1 MIKYCQGCGAPL
13 QEEDPNKRGFIPKI
27 DPAADKLYCKR
38 CFRLNNYNELPKIL
52 ATNKEY
58 EAVVDDLLT
67 KNGLIVLIVDL
78 FDFTGT
84 FIPKILDKLR
94 NKNVILVANKLD
106 LLPKSVK
113 IEHIVDW
120 LSYMVNRMFFRAD
133 AIHVVSSKKGYYLD
147 DLMNTIDYLRKGR
160 DVYFMGCAN
169 VGKSSL
175 INALLKRFTKSEKD
189 LISTSPVPGTTL
201 NSIKIPFFIDNK
213 AFIDTPGLIN
223 ENNILSK
230 ILPASYDKI
239 MPNTEIK
246 PQTFQIKPGNTIFF
260 GALAQITLLEG
271 EGVSFTC
278 YFSSNVAIHRRKAEG
293 SLEFLNKHG
302 GEILTPPTRDEFLS
316 LEYEEKTFE
325 ASTNK
330 KEDIV
335 ISGLGFVAINKKA
348 KVLVKIIKKTDAEP
362 TNDGYSF
369 GGWYTDVNCTT
380 AYDFNLPVNTDITLY
395 ARWLAKYTVSFD
407 TDGGSTVESQTVV
420 TGNKATKPAVNP
432 TKKGYNFVGWY
443 TDNTYTTE
451 FDFENTIIT
460 DNTSIIRLNGYTFNK
475 ISTLEGLTTG
485 YYVIGGYI
493 SNSNEYKYMISDMN
507 TTKSFKSSDNPTEF
521 YEIKLKG
528 NSVTIKNS
536 KNMYIISN
544 TEKSVSLSEKEKTIF
559 TPVVNADGFKLKV
572 TGSLNFQFNPSA
584 KIFTSYTSKQQDL
597 TLFKAQNVKPFYVT
611 FKGPNNEE
619 LNKEEML
626 PHQKAPEFEAPN
638 KPGHK
643 FMGWYNEATDAKY
656 DFTTELSEETV
667 LVAKYEALT
676 SAELFEQLEI
686 KNQLAYHWQTEDSTT
701 YTIDNVSLRFGVN
714 LTEEMKSLEGVKF
727 GAILA
732 KKVDVANIN
741 LSEYARAC
749 ASAAEVVAGDPN
761 LKYLEFTNIAAE
773 GGMTSLR
780 LDNLDSALAEE
791 FVVVIYMEY
800 NGKLYVTEQKIA
812 SVKVIASEYLKSD
825 LEILK
830 NEQIKGSLNQLSK

>member
-1 MIKYCQGCGAPL
+1 MKLKRLISCGLVGILTGVGILMNAKVSSA
-13 QEEDPNKRGFIPKI
+13 ED
-27 DPAADKLYCKR
+27 
-38 CFRLNNYNELPKIL
+38 
-52 ATNKEY
+52 
-58 EAVVDDLLT
+58 
-67 KNGLIVLIVDL
+67 
-78 FDFTGT
+78 
-84 FIPKILDKLR
+84 
-94 NKNVILVANKLD
+94 
-106 LLPKSVK
+106 KSVK
-113 IEHIVDW
+113 FE
-120 LSYMVNRMFFRAD
+120 F
-133 AIHVVSSKKGYYLD
+133 
-147 DLMNTIDYLRKGR
+147 
-160 DVYFMGCAN
+160 
-169 VGKSSL
+169 KSSTDSNTE
-175 INALLKRFTKSEKD
+175 ITFDTFKKEVTSGNAD
-189 LISTSPVPGTTL
+189 LISNIKSTKVYAGKQGLKFGSSSKNGSLTFTLNQNYKINQFKVGIAKYNDKDGGKVKVQCGEYSEDFTPESSVLEFDGKSFTSYETNTFTISTTAKRAYVKSIEFLYNNAETCTVAYYDGADVISTFTVDKGTTL
-201 NSIKIPFFIDNK
+201 DETSKPANPEKEGYVFAGWYTNVDLTDKYNFDLPVTADLKLYAKFEESVAVETQTVTFMKDAETLF
-213 AFIDTPGLIN
+213 DT
-223 ENNILSK
+223 SVVK
-230 ILPASYDKI
+230 K
-239 MPNTEIK
+239 
-246 PQTFQIKPGNTIFF
+246 GNTV
-260 GALAQITLLEG
+260 
-271 EGVSFTC
+271 GV
-278 YFSSNVAIHRRKAEG
+278 
-293 SLEFLNKHG
+293 
-302 GEILTPPTRDEFLS
+302 P
-316 LEYEEKTFE
+316 
-325 ASTNK
+325 
-330 KEDIV
+330 
-335 ISGLGFVAINKKA
+335 
-348 KVLVKIIKKTDAEP
+348 AEP

-369 GGWYTDVNCTT
+369 AGWYTDVKCTT

-395 ARWLAKYTVSFD
+395 AKWLAKYTVSFD

-460 DNTSIIRLNGYTFNK
+460 DNTTIYAKFEDTSIIRLNGYTFNK

-676 SAELFEQLEI
+676 PAELFEQLGI
-686 KNQLAYHWQTEDSTT
+686 KNQLAYHWQTEDGTT

-741 LSEYARAC
+741 LSEYAREC
-749 ASAAEVVAGDPN
+749 TSAAEVVAGDPN

-780 LDNLDSALAEE
+780 LDNLDSAIAEE

>member
-1 MIKYCQGCGAPL
+1 MKLKRLISCGLVGILTGVGILMNAKVSSA
-13 QEEDPNKRGFIPKI
+13 EDKTYDYEFTKEGAFSKNGSQKLGDIEWNLSGDGGYWGFANGQQFGSKNKPYKNLKLSTNVEINNVKEVTVYGST
-27 DPAADKLYCKR
+27 AAGSNATMQFSVGELKSE
-38 CFRLNNYNELPKIL
+38 NYTLS
-52 ATNKEY
+52 ATNKAYTYTLDSQTSGIVEININQTTSKALYIKEIKMTYSDSVMYNVLFFDGTEEY
-58 EAVVDDLLT
+58 T
-67 KNGLIVLIVDL
+67 K
-78 FDFTGT
+78 
-84 FIPKILDKLR
+84 
-94 NKNVILVANKLD
+94 
-106 LLPKSVK
+106 
-113 IEHIVDW
+113 
-120 LSYMVNRMFFRAD
+120 Y
-133 AIHVVSSKKGYYLD
+133 
-147 DLMNTIDYLRKGR
+147 
-160 DVYFMGCAN
+160 
-169 VGKSSL
+169 
-175 INALLKRFTKSEKD
+175 FTKVEENGKLIRPTDPEKEGYVFVGWY
-189 LISTSPVPGTTL
+189 TEPE
-201 NSIKIPFFIDNK
+201 
-213 AFIDTPGLIN
+213 LIN
-223 ENNILSK
+223 EYKFNSTVSADLKLYAKFEES
-230 ILPASYDKI
+230 AAVE
-239 MPNTEIK
+239 T
-246 PQTFQIKPGNTIFF
+246 QTVTFMKDAETLFDTSVVKKGNTV
-260 GALAQITLLEG
+260 
-271 EGVSFTC
+271 GV
-278 YFSSNVAIHRRKAEG
+278 
-293 SLEFLNKHG
+293 
-302 GEILTPPTRDEFLS
+302 P
-316 LEYEEKTFE
+316 
-325 ASTNK
+325 
-330 KEDIV
+330 
-335 ISGLGFVAINKKA
+335 
-348 KVLVKIIKKTDAEP
+348 AEP

-369 GGWYTDVNCTT
+369 AGWYTDVKCTT

-395 ARWLAKYTVSFD
+395 AKWLAKYTVSFD

-460 DNTSIIRLNGYTFNK
+460 DNTTIYAKFEDTSIIRLNGYTFNK

-643 FMGWYNEATDAKY
+643 FMGWYNEATGAKY

-676 SAELFEQLEI
+676 PTELFEQLEI
-686 KNQLAYHWQTEDSTT
+686 KNQLAYHWQTEDGTT

-741 LSEYARAC
+741 LSEYAREC
-749 ASAAEVVAGDPN
+749 TSAAEVVAGDPN

-780 LDNLDSALAEE
+780 LDNLDSAIAEE

>member
-1 MIKYCQGCGAPL
+1 MKLKRLISCGLVGILTGVGILMNAKVSSA
-13 QEEDPNKRGFIPKI
+13 ED
-27 DPAADKLYCKR
+27 
-38 CFRLNNYNELPKIL
+38 
-52 ATNKEY
+52 
-58 EAVVDDLLT
+58 
-67 KNGLIVLIVDL
+67 
-78 FDFTGT
+78 
-84 FIPKILDKLR
+84 
-94 NKNVILVANKLD
+94 
-106 LLPKSVK
+106 KSV
-113 IEHIVDW
+113 
-120 LSYMVNRMFFRAD
+120 
-133 AIHVVSSKKGYYLD
+133 
-147 DLMNTIDYLRKGR
+147 
-160 DVYFMGCAN
+160 
-169 VGKSSL
+169 
-175 INALLKRFTKSEKD
+175 
-189 LISTSPVPGTTL
+189 TL
-201 NSIKIPFFIDNK
+201 NSDCLENFKSYAVYNDVKTGFDFEVNKGYKNSGIQLNNNKSGSPGCLYNKVSFGDIQTIEIVAGTVKSYSVYIGSDGEFTKYDDINVKVDTITTKGTKVIDLSDNK
-213 AFIDTPGLIN
+213 DNIGYLRIAVSGCCVFQSVKVTYGESITSYSVSFFDGDKEYTDLATKVDENGKLIRPTDPEKEGYIFAGWYTDSEFKEPYNFDSSVTNNLKLYAKFEESAAVETQTVTFMKDAETPFDT
-223 ENNILSK
+223 SVVK
-230 ILPASYDKI
+230 K
-239 MPNTEIK
+239 
-246 PQTFQIKPGNTIFF
+246 GNTV
-260 GALAQITLLEG
+260 
-271 EGVSFTC
+271 GV
-278 YFSSNVAIHRRKAEG
+278 
-293 SLEFLNKHG
+293 
-302 GEILTPPTRDEFLS
+302 P
-316 LEYEEKTFE
+316 
-325 ASTNK
+325 
-330 KEDIV
+330 
-335 ISGLGFVAINKKA
+335 A
-348 KVLVKIIKKTDAEP
+348 KP

-380 AYDFNLPVNTDITLY
+380 AYDFNSPVNTDITLY
-395 ARWLAKYTVSFD
+395 AKWLAKYTVSFD

-420 TGNKATKPAVNP
+420 TGNKATKPTSTP

-460 DNTSIIRLNGYTFNK
+460 DNTTIYAKFEDASIFKLDGYTFNK
-475 ISTLEGLTTG
+475 ISTLEELTTG
-485 YYVIGGYI
+485 YYVIGGFDGTNYAYMNDI
-493 SNSNEYKYMISDMN
+493 LDKKGFFGVGDKPSVHFTFYNKAGKVKIQKSQNEYLSAVGGSPKNFGIVDNRKDAYEFVPQMIDDELQIRLDEARGSNVIAYNKDY
-507 TTKSFKSSDNPTEF
+507 SR
-521 YEIKLKG
+521 IKPYA
-528 NSVTIKNS
+528 S
-536 KNMYIISN
+536 IS
-544 TEKSVSLSEKEKTIF
+544 TST
-559 TPVVNADGFKLKV
+559 
-572 TGSLNFQFNPSA
+572 LN
-584 KIFTSYTSKQQDL
+584 I

-676 SAELFEQLEI
+676 PAELFEQLEI
-686 KNQLAYHWQTEDSTT
+686 KNQLAYHWQTEDGTT

-732 KKVDVANIN
+732 KKEDVANIN
-741 LSEYARAC
+741 LSEYAREC
-749 ASAAEVVAGDPN
+749 TSAAEVVAGDPN
-761 LKYLEFTNIAAE
+761 LKFLEFTNIAVE

>member
-1 MIKYCQGCGAPL
+1 MKLKRLISCGLVGILTGVGILMNAKVSSA
-13 QEEDPNKRGFIPKI
+13 ED
-27 DPAADKLYCKR
+27 
-38 CFRLNNYNELPKIL
+38 
-52 ATNKEY
+52 
-58 EAVVDDLLT
+58 
-67 KNGLIVLIVDL
+67 
-78 FDFTGT
+78 
-84 FIPKILDKLR
+84 
-94 NKNVILVANKLD
+94 
-106 LLPKSVK
+106 KSVK
-113 IEHIVDW
+113 FE
-120 LSYMVNRMFFRAD
+120 F
-133 AIHVVSSKKGYYLD
+133 
-147 DLMNTIDYLRKGR
+147 
-160 DVYFMGCAN
+160 
-169 VGKSSL
+169 KSSTDSNTE
-175 INALLKRFTKSEKD
+175 ITFDTFKKEVTSGNAD
-189 LISTSPVPGTTL
+189 LISNIKSTKVYAGKQGLKFGSSSKNGSLTFTLNQNYKINQFKVGIAKYNDKDGGKVKVQCGEYSEDFTPESSVLEFDGKSFTSYETNTFIISTTAKRAYVKSIEFLYNNAETCTVAYYDGADVISTFTVDKGTTL
-201 NSIKIPFFIDNK
+201 DETSKPANPEKEGYVFAGWYTNVDLTDKYNFDLPVTADLKLYAKFEESVAVETQTVTFMKDAETLF
-213 AFIDTPGLIN
+213 DT
-223 ENNILSK
+223 SVVK
-230 ILPASYDKI
+230 K
-239 MPNTEIK
+239 
-246 PQTFQIKPGNTIFF
+246 GNTV
-260 GALAQITLLEG
+260 
-271 EGVSFTC
+271 GV
-278 YFSSNVAIHRRKAEG
+278 
-293 SLEFLNKHG
+293 
-302 GEILTPPTRDEFLS
+302 P
-316 LEYEEKTFE
+316 
-325 ASTNK
+325 
-330 KEDIV
+330 
-335 ISGLGFVAINKKA
+335 
-348 KVLVKIIKKTDAEP
+348 AEP

-369 GGWYTDVNCTT
+369 AGWYTDVKCTT

-395 ARWLAKYTVSFD
+395 AKWLAKYTVSFD

-460 DNTSIIRLNGYTFNK
+460 DNTTIYAKFEDTSIIRLNGYTFNK

-643 FMGWYNEATDAKY
+643 FMGWYNEATGAKY

-676 SAELFEQLEI
+676 PAELFEQLEI
-686 KNQLAYHWQTEDSTT
+686 KNQLAYHWQTEDGTT

-741 LSEYARAC
+741 LSEYAREC
-749 ASAAEVVAGDPN
+749 TSAAEVVAGDPN

-780 LDNLDSALAEE
+780 LDNLDSAIAEE

>member
-1 MIKYCQGCGAPL
+1 MKLKRLISCGLVGILTGVGILMNAKVSSA
-13 QEEDPNKRGFIPKI
+13 ED
-27 DPAADKLYCKR
+27 
-38 CFRLNNYNELPKIL
+38 
-52 ATNKEY
+52 
-58 EAVVDDLLT
+58 
-67 KNGLIVLIVDL
+67 
-78 FDFTGT
+78 
-84 FIPKILDKLR
+84 
-94 NKNVILVANKLD
+94 
-106 LLPKSVK
+106 KSVK
-113 IEHIVDW
+113 FE
-120 LSYMVNRMFFRAD
+120 F
-133 AIHVVSSKKGYYLD
+133 
-147 DLMNTIDYLRKGR
+147 
-160 DVYFMGCAN
+160 
-169 VGKSSL
+169 KSSTDSNTE
-175 INALLKRFTKSEKD
+175 ITFDTFKKEVTSGNAD
-189 LISTSPVPGTTL
+189 LISNIKSTKVYAGKQGLKFGSSSKNGSLTFTLNQNYKINQFKVGIAKYNDKDGGKVKVQCGEYSEDFTPESSVLEFDGKSFTSYETNTFTISTTAKRAYVKSIEFLYNNAETCTVAYYDGADVISTFTVDKGTTL
-201 NSIKIPFFIDNK
+201 DETSKPANPEKEGYVFAGWYTNVDLTDKYNFDLPVTADLKLYAKFEESVAVETQTVTFMKDAETLF
-213 AFIDTPGLIN
+213 DT
-223 ENNILSK
+223 SVVK
-230 ILPASYDKI
+230 K
-239 MPNTEIK
+239 
-246 PQTFQIKPGNTIFF
+246 GNTV
-260 GALAQITLLEG
+260 
-271 EGVSFTC
+271 GV
-278 YFSSNVAIHRRKAEG
+278 
-293 SLEFLNKHG
+293 
-302 GEILTPPTRDEFLS
+302 P
-316 LEYEEKTFE
+316 
-325 ASTNK
+325 
-330 KEDIV
+330 
-335 ISGLGFVAINKKA
+335 
-348 KVLVKIIKKTDAEP
+348 AEP

-369 GGWYTDVNCTT
+369 AGWYTDVKCTT
-380 AYDFNLPVNTDITLY
+380 AYDFNLPVNADITLY
-395 ARWLAKYTVSFD
+395 AKWLAKYTVSFD

-420 TGNKATKPAVNP
+420 TRNKATKPAVNP

-460 DNTSIIRLNGYTFNK
+460 DNTTIYAKFEDTSIIRLNGYTFNK

-676 SAELFEQLEI
+676 PAELFEQLEI
-686 KNQLAYHWQTEDSTT
+686 KNQLAYHWQTEDGTT

-741 LSEYARAC
+741 LSEYAREC
-749 ASAAEVVAGDPN
+749 TSAAEVVAGDPN

-780 LDNLDSALAEE
+780 LDNLDSAIAEE

-800 NGKLYVTEQKIA
+800 NGKLYVTEQKIT

>member
-1 MIKYCQGCGAPL
+1 MKLKRLISCGLVGILTGVGILMNAKVSSA
-13 QEEDPNKRGFIPKI
+13 ED
-27 DPAADKLYCKR
+27 
-38 CFRLNNYNELPKIL
+38 
-52 ATNKEY
+52 
-58 EAVVDDLLT
+58 
-67 KNGLIVLIVDL
+67 
-78 FDFTGT
+78 
-84 FIPKILDKLR
+84 
-94 NKNVILVANKLD
+94 
-106 LLPKSVK
+106 KSVK
-113 IEHIVDW
+113 FE
-120 LSYMVNRMFFRAD
+120 F
-133 AIHVVSSKKGYYLD
+133 
-147 DLMNTIDYLRKGR
+147 
-160 DVYFMGCAN
+160 
-169 VGKSSL
+169 KSSTDSNTE
-175 INALLKRFTKSEKD
+175 ITFDTFKKEVTSGNAD
-189 LISTSPVPGTTL
+189 LISNIKSTKVYAGKQGLKFGSSSKNGSLTFTLNQNYKINQFKVGIAKYNDKDGGKVKVQCGEYSEDFTPESSVLEFDGKSFTSYETNTFTISTTAKRAYVKSIEFLYNNAETCTVAYYDGADVISTFTVDKGTTL
-201 NSIKIPFFIDNK
+201 DETSKPANPEKEGYVFAGWYTNVDLTDKYNFDLPVTADLKLYAKFEESVAVETQTVTFMKDAETLF
-213 AFIDTPGLIN
+213 DT
-223 ENNILSK
+223 SVVK
-230 ILPASYDKI
+230 K
-239 MPNTEIK
+239 
-246 PQTFQIKPGNTIFF
+246 GNTV
-260 GALAQITLLEG
+260 
-271 EGVSFTC
+271 GV
-278 YFSSNVAIHRRKAEG
+278 
-293 SLEFLNKHG
+293 
-302 GEILTPPTRDEFLS
+302 P
-316 LEYEEKTFE
+316 
-325 ASTNK
+325 
-330 KEDIV
+330 
-335 ISGLGFVAINKKA
+335 
-348 KVLVKIIKKTDAEP
+348 AEP

-369 GGWYTDVNCTT
+369 AGWYTDVKCTT

-395 ARWLAKYTVSFD
+395 AKWLAKYTVSFD

-460 DNTSIIRLNGYTFNK
+460 DNTTIYAKFEDTSIIRLNGYTFNK

-507 TTKSFKSSDNPTEF
+507 TTKSFKSSDDPTEF

-676 SAELFEQLEI
+676 PAELFEQLEI
-686 KNQLAYHWQTEDSTT
+686 KNQLAYHWQTEDGTT
-701 YTIDNVSLRFGVN
+701 YKIDNVSLRFGVN

-732 KKVDVANIN
+732 KKEDVANIN
-741 LSEYARAC
+741 LSEYAREC
-749 ASAAEVVAGDPN
+749 TSAAEVVAGDSN

>member
-1 MIKYCQGCGAPL
+1 MKLKRLISCGLVGILTGVGILMNAKVSSA
-13 QEEDPNKRGFIPKI
+13 EDKTYDYEFTKEGAFSKNGSQKLGDIEWNLSGDGGYWGFANGQQFGSKNKPYKNLKLSTNVEINNVKEVTVYGST
-27 DPAADKLYCKR
+27 AAGSNATMQFSVGELKSE
-38 CFRLNNYNELPKIL
+38 NYTLS
-52 ATNKEY
+52 ATNKAYTYTLDSQTSGIVEININQTTSKALYIKEIKMTYSDSVMYNVLFFDGTEEY
-58 EAVVDDLLT
+58 T
-67 KNGLIVLIVDL
+67 K
-78 FDFTGT
+78 
-84 FIPKILDKLR
+84 
-94 NKNVILVANKLD
+94 
-106 LLPKSVK
+106 
-113 IEHIVDW
+113 
-120 LSYMVNRMFFRAD
+120 Y
-133 AIHVVSSKKGYYLD
+133 
-147 DLMNTIDYLRKGR
+147 
-160 DVYFMGCAN
+160 
-169 VGKSSL
+169 
-175 INALLKRFTKSEKD
+175 FTKVEENGKLIRPTDPEKEGYVFVGWY
-189 LISTSPVPGTTL
+189 TEPE
-201 NSIKIPFFIDNK
+201 
-213 AFIDTPGLIN
+213 LIN
-223 ENNILSK
+223 EYKFNSTVSADLKLYAKFEES
-230 ILPASYDKI
+230 AAVE
-239 MPNTEIK
+239 T
-246 PQTFQIKPGNTIFF
+246 QTVTFMKDAETLFDTSVVKKGNTV
-260 GALAQITLLEG
+260 
-271 EGVSFTC
+271 GV
-278 YFSSNVAIHRRKAEG
+278 
-293 SLEFLNKHG
+293 
-302 GEILTPPTRDEFLS
+302 P
-316 LEYEEKTFE
+316 
-325 ASTNK
+325 
-330 KEDIV
+330 
-335 ISGLGFVAINKKA
+335 
-348 KVLVKIIKKTDAEP
+348 AEP

-369 GGWYTDVNCTT
+369 AGWYTDVKCTT

-395 ARWLAKYTVSFD
+395 AKWLAKYTVSFD

-460 DNTSIIRLNGYTFNK
+460 DNTTIYAKFEDASIFKLDGYTFNK
-475 ISTLEGLTTG
+475 ISTLEELTTG
-485 YYVIGGYI
+485 YYVIGGFDGTNYAYMNDI
-493 SNSNEYKYMISDMN
+493 LDKKGFFGVGDKPSVHFTFYNKAGKVKIQKSQNEYLSAVGGSPKNFGIVDNRKDAYEFVPQMIDDELQIRLDEARGSNVIAYNKDY
-507 TTKSFKSSDNPTEF
+507 SR
-521 YEIKLKG
+521 IKPYA
-528 NSVTIKNS
+528 S
-536 KNMYIISN
+536 IS
-544 TEKSVSLSEKEKTIF
+544 TST
-559 TPVVNADGFKLKV
+559 
-572 TGSLNFQFNPSA
+572 LN
-584 KIFTSYTSKQQDL
+584 I

-656 DFTTELSEETV
+656 DFTTELSKETV

-676 SAELFEQLEI
+676 PAELFEQLEI
-686 KNQLAYHWQTEDSTT
+686 KNQLAYHWQTEDGTT
-701 YTIDNVSLRFGVN
+701 YKIDNVSLRFGVN

-732 KKVDVANIN
+732 KKEDVANIN
-741 LSEYARAC
+741 LSEYAREC
-749 ASAAEVVAGDPN
+749 TSAAEVVAGDSN

>member
-1 MIKYCQGCGAPL
+1 MKLKRLISCGLVGILTGVGILMNAKVSSA
-13 QEEDPNKRGFIPKI
+13 ED
-27 DPAADKLYCKR
+27 
-38 CFRLNNYNELPKIL
+38 
-52 ATNKEY
+52 
-58 EAVVDDLLT
+58 
-67 KNGLIVLIVDL
+67 
-78 FDFTGT
+78 
-84 FIPKILDKLR
+84 
-94 NKNVILVANKLD
+94 
-106 LLPKSVK
+106 KSVK
-113 IEHIVDW
+113 FE
-120 LSYMVNRMFFRAD
+120 F
-133 AIHVVSSKKGYYLD
+133 
-147 DLMNTIDYLRKGR
+147 
-160 DVYFMGCAN
+160 
-169 VGKSSL
+169 KSSTDSNTE
-175 INALLKRFTKSEKD
+175 ITFDTFKKEVTSGNAD
-189 LISTSPVPGTTL
+189 LISNIKSTKVYAGKQGLKFGSSSKNGSLTFTLNQNYKINQFKVGIAKYNDKDGGKVKVQCGEYSEDFTPESSVLEFDGKSFTSYETNTFTISTTAKRAYVKSIEFLYNNAETCTVAYYDGADVISTFTVDKGTTL
-201 NSIKIPFFIDNK
+201 DETSKPVNPEKEGYVFAGWYTNVDLTDKYNFDLPVTADLKLYAKFEESVAVETQTVTFMKDAETLF
-213 AFIDTPGLIN
+213 DT
-223 ENNILSK
+223 SVVK
-230 ILPASYDKI
+230 K
-239 MPNTEIK
+239 
-246 PQTFQIKPGNTIFF
+246 GNTV
-260 GALAQITLLEG
+260 
-271 EGVSFTC
+271 GV
-278 YFSSNVAIHRRKAEG
+278 
-293 SLEFLNKHG
+293 
-302 GEILTPPTRDEFLS
+302 P
-316 LEYEEKTFE
+316 
-325 ASTNK
+325 
-330 KEDIV
+330 
-335 ISGLGFVAINKKA
+335 
-348 KVLVKIIKKTDAEP
+348 AEP

-369 GGWYTDVNCTT
+369 AGWYTDVKCTT

-395 ARWLAKYTVSFD
+395 AKWLAKYTVSFD

-460 DNTSIIRLNGYTFNK
+460 DNTTIYAKFEDTSIIRLNGYTFNK

-676 SAELFEQLEI
+676 PAELFEQLEI
-686 KNQLAYHWQTEDSTT
+686 KNQLAYHWQTEDGTT
-701 YTIDNVSLRFGVN
+701 YKIDNVSLRFGVN

-732 KKVDVANIN
+732 KKEDVANIN
-741 LSEYARAC
+741 LSEYAREC
-749 ASAAEVVAGDPN
+749 TSAAEVVAGDSN

>member
-1 MIKYCQGCGAPL
+1 MKLKRLISCGLVGILTGVGILMNAKVSSA
-13 QEEDPNKRGFIPKI
+13 ED
-27 DPAADKLYCKR
+27 
-38 CFRLNNYNELPKIL
+38 
-52 ATNKEY
+52 
-58 EAVVDDLLT
+58 
-67 KNGLIVLIVDL
+67 
-78 FDFTGT
+78 
-84 FIPKILDKLR
+84 
-94 NKNVILVANKLD
+94 
-106 LLPKSVK
+106 KSVK
-113 IEHIVDW
+113 FE
-120 LSYMVNRMFFRAD
+120 F
-133 AIHVVSSKKGYYLD
+133 
-147 DLMNTIDYLRKGR
+147 
-160 DVYFMGCAN
+160 
-169 VGKSSL
+169 KSSTDSSTE
-175 INALLKRFTKSEKD
+175 ITFDTFKKEVTSGNAD
-189 LISTSPVPGTTL
+189 LISNIKSTKVYAGKQGLKFGSSSKNGSLTFTLNQNYKINQFKVGIAKYNDKDGGKVKVQCGEYSEDFTPESSVLEFDGKSFTSYETNTFTISTTAKRAYVKSIEFLYNNAETCTVAYYDGADVISTFTVDKGTTL
-201 NSIKIPFFIDNK
+201 DETSKPANPEKEGYVFAGWYTNVDLTDKYNFDLPVTADLKLYAKFEESVAVETQTVTFMKDAETLF
-213 AFIDTPGLIN
+213 DT
-223 ENNILSK
+223 SVVK
-230 ILPASYDKI
+230 K
-239 MPNTEIK
+239 
-246 PQTFQIKPGNTIFF
+246 GNTV
-260 GALAQITLLEG
+260 
-271 EGVSFTC
+271 GV
-278 YFSSNVAIHRRKAEG
+278 
-293 SLEFLNKHG
+293 
-302 GEILTPPTRDEFLS
+302 P
-316 LEYEEKTFE
+316 
-325 ASTNK
+325 
-330 KEDIV
+330 
-335 ISGLGFVAINKKA
+335 
-348 KVLVKIIKKTDAEP
+348 AEP

-369 GGWYTDVNCTT
+369 AGWYTDVKCTT

-395 ARWLAKYTVSFD
+395 AKWLAKYTVSFD
-407 TDGGSTVESQTVV
+407 TDGGSTVNLQTVV

-460 DNTSIIRLNGYTFNK
+460 DNTTIYAKFEDTSIIRLNGYTFNK

-643 FMGWYNEATDAKY
+643 FVGWCKEGTDTIY
-656 DFTTELSEETV
+656 DFNAEIQEDVV

-676 SAELFEQLEI
+676 PAELFEQLEI
-686 KNQLAYHWQTEDSTT
+686 KNQLAYHWQTEDGTT

-732 KKVDVANIN
+732 KKTDVANIN

-749 ASAAEVVAGDPN
+749 ASAAEVVGKDEK

>member
-1 MIKYCQGCGAPL
+1 MKLKRLISCGLVGILTGVGILMNAKVSSA
-13 QEEDPNKRGFIPKI
+13 ED
-27 DPAADKLYCKR
+27 
-38 CFRLNNYNELPKIL
+38 
-52 ATNKEY
+52 
-58 EAVVDDLLT
+58 
-67 KNGLIVLIVDL
+67 
-78 FDFTGT
+78 
-84 FIPKILDKLR
+84 
-94 NKNVILVANKLD
+94 
-106 LLPKSVK
+106 KSVK
-113 IEHIVDW
+113 FE
-120 LSYMVNRMFFRAD
+120 F
-133 AIHVVSSKKGYYLD
+133 
-147 DLMNTIDYLRKGR
+147 
-160 DVYFMGCAN
+160 
-169 VGKSSL
+169 KSSTDSNTE
-175 INALLKRFTKSEKD
+175 ITFDTFKKEVTSGNAD
-189 LISTSPVPGTTL
+189 LISNIKSTKVYAGKQGLKFGSSSKNGSLTFTLNQNYKINQFKVGIAKYNDKDGGKVKVQCGEYSEDFTPESSVLEFDGKSFTSYETNTFTISTTAKRAYVKSIEFLYNNAETCTVAYYDGADVISTFTVDKGTTL
-201 NSIKIPFFIDNK
+201 DETSKPANPEKEGYVFAGWYTNVDLTDKYNFDLPVTADLKLYAKFEESVAVETQTVTFMKDAETLF
-213 AFIDTPGLIN
+213 DT
-223 ENNILSK
+223 SVVK
-230 ILPASYDKI
+230 K
-239 MPNTEIK
+239 
-246 PQTFQIKPGNTIFF
+246 GNTV
-260 GALAQITLLEG
+260 
-271 EGVSFTC
+271 GV
-278 YFSSNVAIHRRKAEG
+278 
-293 SLEFLNKHG
+293 
-302 GEILTPPTRDEFLS
+302 P
-316 LEYEEKTFE
+316 
-325 ASTNK
+325 
-330 KEDIV
+330 
-335 ISGLGFVAINKKA
+335 
-348 KVLVKIIKKTDAEP
+348 AEP

-369 GGWYTDVNCTT
+369 AGWYTDVKCTT

-395 ARWLAKYTVSFD
+395 AKWLAKYTVSFD

-460 DNTSIIRLNGYTFNK
+460 DNTTIYAKFEDTSIIRLNGYTFNK

-493 SNSNEYKYMISDMN
+493 SNSNEYKYIISDMN

-643 FMGWYNEATDAKY
+643 FMGWYNEATGAKY

-676 SAELFEQLEI
+676 PTELFEQLEI
-686 KNQLAYHWQTEDSTT
+686 KNQLAYHWQTEDGTT

-741 LSEYARAC
+741 LSEYAREC
-749 ASAAEVVAGDPN
+749 TSAAEVVAGDPN

-780 LDNLDSALAEE
+780 LDNLDSAIAEE

>member
-1 MIKYCQGCGAPL
+1 MKLKRLISCGLVGILTGVGILMNAKVSSA
-13 QEEDPNKRGFIPKI
+13 ED
-27 DPAADKLYCKR
+27 
-38 CFRLNNYNELPKIL
+38 
-52 ATNKEY
+52 
-58 EAVVDDLLT
+58 
-67 KNGLIVLIVDL
+67 
-78 FDFTGT
+78 
-84 FIPKILDKLR
+84 
-94 NKNVILVANKLD
+94 
-106 LLPKSVK
+106 KSVK
-113 IEHIVDW
+113 FE
-120 LSYMVNRMFFRAD
+120 F
-133 AIHVVSSKKGYYLD
+133 
-147 DLMNTIDYLRKGR
+147 
-160 DVYFMGCAN
+160 
-169 VGKSSL
+169 KSSTDSNTE
-175 INALLKRFTKSEKD
+175 ITFDTFKKEVTSGNAD
-189 LISTSPVPGTTL
+189 LISNIKSTKVYAGKQGLKFGSSSKNGSLTFTLNQNYKINQFKVGIAKYNDKDGGKVKVQCGEYSEDFTPESSVLEFDGKSFTSYETNTFTISTTAKRAYVKSIEFLYNNAETCTVAYYDGADVISTFTVDKGTTL
-201 NSIKIPFFIDNK
+201 DETSKPANPEKEGYVFAGWYTNVDLTDKYNFDLPVTADLKLYAKFEESVAVETQTVTFMKDAETLF
-213 AFIDTPGLIN
+213 DT
-223 ENNILSK
+223 SVVK
-230 ILPASYDKI
+230 K
-239 MPNTEIK
+239 
-246 PQTFQIKPGNTIFF
+246 GNTV
-260 GALAQITLLEG
+260 
-271 EGVSFTC
+271 GV
-278 YFSSNVAIHRRKAEG
+278 
-293 SLEFLNKHG
+293 
-302 GEILTPPTRDEFLS
+302 P
-316 LEYEEKTFE
+316 
-325 ASTNK
+325 
-330 KEDIV
+330 
-335 ISGLGFVAINKKA
+335 
-348 KVLVKIIKKTDAEP
+348 AEP

-369 GGWYTDVNCTT
+369 AGWYTDVKCTT

-395 ARWLAKYTVSFD
+395 AKWLAKYTVSFD

-460 DNTSIIRLNGYTFNK
+460 DNTTIYAKFEDTSIIRLNGYTFNK

-626 PHQKAPEFEAPN
+626 PHQKAPEFEAPK

-643 FMGWYNEATDAKY
+643 FVGWCKEGTDTIY
-656 DFTTELSEETV
+656 DFNAEIQEDVV

-676 SAELFEQLEI
+676 PAELFEQLEI
-686 KNQLAYHWQTEDSTT
+686 KNQLAYHWQTEDGTT

-732 KKVDVANIN
+732 KKEDVVNIN
-741 LSEYARAC
+741 LSEYAKEC
-749 ASAAEVVAGDPN
+749 TSAAEVVAGDSN

>member
-1 MIKYCQGCGAPL
+1 MKLKRLISCGLVGILTGVGILMNAKVSSA
-13 QEEDPNKRGFIPKI
+13 ED
-27 DPAADKLYCKR
+27 
-38 CFRLNNYNELPKIL
+38 
-52 ATNKEY
+52 
-58 EAVVDDLLT
+58 
-67 KNGLIVLIVDL
+67 
-78 FDFTGT
+78 
-84 FIPKILDKLR
+84 
-94 NKNVILVANKLD
+94 
-106 LLPKSVK
+106 KSV
-113 IEHIVDW
+113 
-120 LSYMVNRMFFRAD
+120 
-133 AIHVVSSKKGYYLD
+133 
-147 DLMNTIDYLRKGR
+147 
-160 DVYFMGCAN
+160 
-169 VGKSSL
+169 
-175 INALLKRFTKSEKD
+175 
-189 LISTSPVPGTTL
+189 TL
-201 NSIKIPFFIDNK
+201 NSDCLENFKSYAVYNDVKTGFDFEVNKGYKNSGIQLNNNKSGSPGCLYNKVSFGDIQTIEIVAGTVKSYSVYIGSDGEFTKYDDINVKVDTITIKGTKVIDLSDNK
-213 AFIDTPGLIN
+213 DNIGYLRIAVSGCCVFQSVKVTYGESITSYSVSFFDGDKEYTDLATKVDENGKLIRPTDPEKEGYIFAGWYTDSEFKEPYNFDSSVTNNLKLYAKFEESAAVETQTVTFMKDAETPFDT
-223 ENNILSK
+223 SVVK
-230 ILPASYDKI
+230 K
-239 MPNTEIK
+239 
-246 PQTFQIKPGNTIFF
+246 GNTV
-260 GALAQITLLEG
+260 
-271 EGVSFTC
+271 GV
-278 YFSSNVAIHRRKAEG
+278 
-293 SLEFLNKHG
+293 
-302 GEILTPPTRDEFLS
+302 P
-316 LEYEEKTFE
+316 
-325 ASTNK
+325 
-330 KEDIV
+330 
-335 ISGLGFVAINKKA
+335 A
-348 KVLVKIIKKTDAEP
+348 KP

-380 AYDFNLPVNTDITLY
+380 AYDFNSPVNTDITLY
-395 ARWLAKYTVSFD
+395 AKWLAKYTVSFD

-420 TGNKATKPAVNP
+420 TGNKATKPTSTP

-460 DNTSIIRLNGYTFNK
+460 DNTTIYAKFEDASIFKLDGYTFNK
-475 ISTLEGLTTG
+475 ISTLEELTTG
-485 YYVIGGYI
+485 YYVIGGFDGTNYAYMNDI
-493 SNSNEYKYMISDMN
+493 LDKKGFFGVGDKPSVHFTFYNKAGKVKIQKSQNEYLSAVGGSPKNFGIVDNRKDAYEFVPQMIDDELQIRLDEARGSNVIAYNKDY
-507 TTKSFKSSDNPTEF
+507 SR
-521 YEIKLKG
+521 IKPYA
-528 NSVTIKNS
+528 S
-536 KNMYIISN
+536 IS
-544 TEKSVSLSEKEKTIF
+544 TST
-559 TPVVNADGFKLKV
+559 
-572 TGSLNFQFNPSA
+572 LN
-584 KIFTSYTSKQQDL
+584 I

-676 SAELFEQLEI
+676 PAELFEQLEI
-686 KNQLAYHWQTEDSTT
+686 KNQLAYHWQTEDGTT
-701 YTIDNVSLRFGVN
+701 YKIDNVSLRFGVN

-732 KKVDVANIN
+732 KKEDVANIN
-741 LSEYARAC
+741 LSEYAREC
-749 ASAAEVVAGDPN
+749 TSAAEVVAGDSN

>member
-1 MIKYCQGCGAPL
+1 MKLKRLISCGLVGILTGVGILMNAKVSSA
-13 QEEDPNKRGFIPKI
+13 ED
-27 DPAADKLYCKR
+27 
-38 CFRLNNYNELPKIL
+38 
-52 ATNKEY
+52 
-58 EAVVDDLLT
+58 
-67 KNGLIVLIVDL
+67 
-78 FDFTGT
+78 
-84 FIPKILDKLR
+84 
-94 NKNVILVANKLD
+94 
-106 LLPKSVK
+106 KSVK
-113 IEHIVDW
+113 FE
-120 LSYMVNRMFFRAD
+120 F
-133 AIHVVSSKKGYYLD
+133 
-147 DLMNTIDYLRKGR
+147 
-160 DVYFMGCAN
+160 
-169 VGKSSL
+169 KSSTDSNTE
-175 INALLKRFTKSEKD
+175 ITFDTFKKEVTSGNAD
-189 LISTSPVPGTTL
+189 LISNIKSTKVYAGKQGLKFGSSSKNGSLTFTLNQNYKINQFKVGIAKYNDKDGGKVKVQCGEYSEDFTPESSVLEFDGKSFTSYETNTFTISTTAKRAYVKSIEFLYNNAETCTVAWYDGADVISTFTVDKGTTL
-201 NSIKIPFFIDNK
+201 DETSKPANPEKEGYVFAGWYTNVDLTDKYNFDLPVTADLKLYAKFEESVAVETQTVTFMKDAETLF
-213 AFIDTPGLIN
+213 DT
-223 ENNILSK
+223 SVVK
-230 ILPASYDKI
+230 K
-239 MPNTEIK
+239 
-246 PQTFQIKPGNTIFF
+246 GNTV
-260 GALAQITLLEG
+260 
-271 EGVSFTC
+271 GV
-278 YFSSNVAIHRRKAEG
+278 
-293 SLEFLNKHG
+293 
-302 GEILTPPTRDEFLS
+302 P
-316 LEYEEKTFE
+316 
-325 ASTNK
+325 
-330 KEDIV
+330 
-335 ISGLGFVAINKKA
+335 
-348 KVLVKIIKKTDAEP
+348 AEP

-369 GGWYTDVNCTT
+369 AGWYTDVKCTT

-395 ARWLAKYTVSFD
+395 AKWLAKYTVSFD

-460 DNTSIIRLNGYTFNK
+460 DNTTIYAKFEDTSIIRLNGYTFNK

-626 PHQKAPEFEAPN
+626 PHQKAPEFEAPK

-643 FMGWYNEATDAKY
+643 FVGWCKEGTDTIY
-656 DFTTELSEETV
+656 DFNAEIQEDVV

-676 SAELFEQLEI
+676 PAELFEQLEI
-686 KNQLAYHWQTEDSTT
+686 KNQLAYHWQTEDGTT

-732 KKVDVANIN
+732 KKEDVVNIN
-741 LSEYARAC
+741 LSEYAKEC
-749 ASAAEVVAGDPN
+749 TSAAEVVAGDSN

>member
-1 MIKYCQGCGAPL
+1 MKLKRLISCGLVGILTGVGILMNAKVSSA
-13 QEEDPNKRGFIPKI
+13 ED
-27 DPAADKLYCKR
+27 
-38 CFRLNNYNELPKIL
+38 
-52 ATNKEY
+52 
-58 EAVVDDLLT
+58 
-67 KNGLIVLIVDL
+67 
-78 FDFTGT
+78 
-84 FIPKILDKLR
+84 
-94 NKNVILVANKLD
+94 
-106 LLPKSVK
+106 KSVK
-113 IEHIVDW
+113 FE
-120 LSYMVNRMFFRAD
+120 F
-133 AIHVVSSKKGYYLD
+133 
-147 DLMNTIDYLRKGR
+147 
-160 DVYFMGCAN
+160 
-169 VGKSSL
+169 KSSTDSSTE
-175 INALLKRFTKSEKD
+175 ITFDTFKKEVTSGNAD
-189 LISTSPVPGTTL
+189 LISNIKSTKVYAGKQGLKFGSSSKNGSLTFTLNQNYKINQFKVGIAKYNDKDGGKVKVQCGEYSEDFTPESSVLEFDGKSFTSYETNTFTISTTAKRAYVKSIEFLYNNAETCTVAYYDGADVISTFTVDKGTTL
-201 NSIKIPFFIDNK
+201 DETSKPANPEKEGYVFAGWYTNVDLTDKYNFDLPVTADLKLYAKFEESVAVETQTVTFMKDAETLF
-213 AFIDTPGLIN
+213 DT
-223 ENNILSK
+223 SVVK
-230 ILPASYDKI
+230 K
-239 MPNTEIK
+239 
-246 PQTFQIKPGNTIFF
+246 GNTV
-260 GALAQITLLEG
+260 
-271 EGVSFTC
+271 GV
-278 YFSSNVAIHRRKAEG
+278 
-293 SLEFLNKHG
+293 
-302 GEILTPPTRDEFLS
+302 P
-316 LEYEEKTFE
+316 
-325 ASTNK
+325 
-330 KEDIV
+330 
-335 ISGLGFVAINKKA
+335 
-348 KVLVKIIKKTDAEP
+348 AEP

-369 GGWYTDVNCTT
+369 AGWYTDVKCTT

-395 ARWLAKYTVSFD
+395 AKWLAKYTVSFD

-460 DNTSIIRLNGYTFNK
+460 DNTTIYAKFEDTSIIRLNGYTFNK

-507 TTKSFKSSDNPTEF
+507 TTKSFKSSDDPTEF

-643 FMGWYNEATDAKY
+643 FVGWCKEGTDTIY
-656 DFTTELSEETV
+656 DFNAEIQEDVV

-676 SAELFEQLEI
+676 PAELFEQLEI
-686 KNQLAYHWQTEDSTT
+686 KNQLAYHWQTEDGTT

-741 LSEYARAC
+741 LSEYAREC
-749 ASAAEVVAGDPN
+749 TSAAEVVAGDPN

>member
-1 MIKYCQGCGAPL
+1 MKLKRLISCGLVGILTGVGILMNAKVSSAEDKSVTFNADCLDGFKNSYAVYNDNKTGFLFEVDKGYKNNGVQLNKGKGAGTLLNKKSFGDIK
-13 QEEDPNKRGFIPKI
+13 KI
-27 DPAADKLYCKR
+27 DINVSSNKPFDIYIAEDGDYSNTLSYTKFDSSTTSKTIDLSNEEANIGFFKIQVSGCVVITKIDITYSEASITTKYPVTFYDGEAELTDLACNVEENGKITKPADPVKEGYIFDAWYKESTFDNKWDFENDIVAADTKLYAK
-38 CFRLNNYNELPKIL
+38 FLPEAEVTKYTVTFKSDENTVIN
-52 ATNKEY
+52 TVTVKEG
-58 EAVVDDLLT
+58 
-67 KNGLIVLIVDL
+67 N
-78 FDFTGT
+78 
-84 FIPKILDKLR
+84 
-94 NKNVILVANKLD
+94 
-106 LLPKSVK
+106 SVG
-113 IEHIVDW
+113 EPE
-120 LSYMVNRMFFRAD
+120 N
-133 AIHVVSSKKGYYLD
+133 
-147 DLMNTIDYLRKGR
+147 
-160 DVYFMGCAN
+160 
-169 VGKSSL
+169 
-175 INALLKRFTKSEKD
+175 
-189 LISTSPVPGTTL
+189 PV
-201 NSIKIPFFIDNK
+201 K
-213 AFIDTPGLIN
+213 
-223 ENNILSK
+223 
-230 ILPASYDKI
+230 
-239 MPNTEIK
+239 
-246 PQTFQIKPGNTIFF
+246 
-260 GALAQITLLEG
+260 
-271 EGVSFTC
+271 
-278 YFSSNVAIHRRKAEG
+278 
-293 SLEFLNKHG
+293 
-302 GEILTPPTRDEFLS
+302 
-316 LEYEEKTFE
+316 
-325 ASTNK
+325 
-330 KEDIV
+330 
-335 ISGLGFVAINKKA
+335 
-348 KVLVKIIKKTDAEP
+348 
-362 TNDGYSF
+362 DGYQF
-369 GGWYTDVNCTT
+369 DGWYTDVNCTDK
-380 AYDFNLPVNTDITLY
+380 YDFNTVVSADLTLY
-395 ARWLAKYTVSFD
+395 AKWLAKYTVSFD

-460 DNTSIIRLNGYTFNK
+460 DNTTIYAKFEDTSIIRLNGYTFNK

-676 SAELFEQLEI
+676 PAELFEQLEI
-686 KNQLAYHWQTEDSTT
+686 KNQLAYHWQTEDGTT
-701 YTIDNVSLRFGVN
+701 YKIDNVSLRFGVN

-741 LSEYARAC
+741 LSEYAREC
-749 ASAAEVVAGDPN
+749 TSAAEVVAGDPN
-761 LKYLEFTNIAAE
+761 LKYLEFTNIAVE

>member
-1 MIKYCQGCGAPL
+1 MKLKRLISCGLVGILTGVGILMNAKVSSA
-13 QEEDPNKRGFIPKI
+13 ED
-27 DPAADKLYCKR
+27 
-38 CFRLNNYNELPKIL
+38 
-52 ATNKEY
+52 
-58 EAVVDDLLT
+58 
-67 KNGLIVLIVDL
+67 
-78 FDFTGT
+78 
-84 FIPKILDKLR
+84 
-94 NKNVILVANKLD
+94 
-106 LLPKSVK
+106 KSVK
-113 IEHIVDW
+113 FE
-120 LSYMVNRMFFRAD
+120 F
-133 AIHVVSSKKGYYLD
+133 
-147 DLMNTIDYLRKGR
+147 
-160 DVYFMGCAN
+160 
-169 VGKSSL
+169 KSSTDSSTE
-175 INALLKRFTKSEKD
+175 ITFDTFKKEVTSGNAD
-189 LISTSPVPGTTL
+189 LISNIKSTKVYAGKQGLKFGSSSKNGSLTFTLNQNYKINQFKVGIAKYNDKDGGKVKVQCGEYSEDFTPESSVLEFDGKSFTSYETNTFTISTTAKRAYVKSIEFLYNNAETCTVAYYDGADVISTFTVDKGTTL
-201 NSIKIPFFIDNK
+201 DETSKPANPEKEGYVFAGWYTNVDLTDKYNFDLPVTADLKLYAKFEESVAVETQTVTFMKDAETLF
-213 AFIDTPGLIN
+213 DT
-223 ENNILSK
+223 SVVK
-230 ILPASYDKI
+230 K
-239 MPNTEIK
+239 
-246 PQTFQIKPGNTIFF
+246 GNTV
-260 GALAQITLLEG
+260 
-271 EGVSFTC
+271 GV
-278 YFSSNVAIHRRKAEG
+278 
-293 SLEFLNKHG
+293 
-302 GEILTPPTRDEFLS
+302 P
-316 LEYEEKTFE
+316 
-325 ASTNK
+325 
-330 KEDIV
+330 
-335 ISGLGFVAINKKA
+335 
-348 KVLVKIIKKTDAEP
+348 AEP
-362 TNDGYSF
+362 TNDAYSF
-369 GGWYTDVNCTT
+369 AGWYTDVKCTT

-395 ARWLAKYTVSFD
+395 AKWLAKYTVSFD

-460 DNTSIIRLNGYTFNK
+460 DNTTIYAKFEDTSIIRLNGYTFNK

-507 TTKSFKSSDNPTEF
+507 TTKSFKSSDDPTEF

-643 FMGWYNEATDAKY
+643 FVGWCKEGTDTIY
-656 DFTTELSEETV
+656 DFNAEIQEDVV

-676 SAELFEQLEI
+676 PAELFEQLEI
-686 KNQLAYHWQTEDSTT
+686 KNQLAYHWQTEDGTT

-741 LSEYARAC
+741 LSEYAREC
-749 ASAAEVVAGDPN
+749 TSAAEVVAGDPN

>member
-1 MIKYCQGCGAPL
+1 MKLKRLISCGLVGILTGVGILMNAKVSSA
-13 QEEDPNKRGFIPKI
+13 ED
-27 DPAADKLYCKR
+27 
-38 CFRLNNYNELPKIL
+38 
-52 ATNKEY
+52 
-58 EAVVDDLLT
+58 
-67 KNGLIVLIVDL
+67 
-78 FDFTGT
+78 
-84 FIPKILDKLR
+84 
-94 NKNVILVANKLD
+94 
-106 LLPKSVK
+106 KSV
-113 IEHIVDW
+113 
-120 LSYMVNRMFFRAD
+120 
-133 AIHVVSSKKGYYLD
+133 
-147 DLMNTIDYLRKGR
+147 
-160 DVYFMGCAN
+160 
-169 VGKSSL
+169 
-175 INALLKRFTKSEKD
+175 
-189 LISTSPVPGTTL
+189 TL
-201 NSIKIPFFIDNK
+201 NSDCLENFKSYAVYNDVKTGFDFEVNKGYKNSGIQLNNNKSGSPGCLYNKVSFGDIQTIEIVAGTVKSYSVYIGSDGEFTKYDDINVKVDTITTKGTKVIDLSDNK
-213 AFIDTPGLIN
+213 DNIGYLRIAVSGCCVFQSVKVTYGESITSYSVSFFDGDKEYTDLATKVDENGKLIRPTDPEKEGYIFAGWYTDSEFKEPYNFDSSVTNNLKLYAKFEESAAVETQTVTFMKDAETPFDT
-223 ENNILSK
+223 SVVK
-230 ILPASYDKI
+230 K
-239 MPNTEIK
+239 
-246 PQTFQIKPGNTIFF
+246 GNTV
-260 GALAQITLLEG
+260 
-271 EGVSFTC
+271 GV
-278 YFSSNVAIHRRKAEG
+278 
-293 SLEFLNKHG
+293 
-302 GEILTPPTRDEFLS
+302 P
-316 LEYEEKTFE
+316 
-325 ASTNK
+325 
-330 KEDIV
+330 
-335 ISGLGFVAINKKA
+335 A
-348 KVLVKIIKKTDAEP
+348 KP

-380 AYDFNLPVNTDITLY
+380 AYDFNSPVNTDITLY
-395 ARWLAKYTVSFD
+395 AKWLAKYTVSFD

-420 TGNKATKPAVNP
+420 TGNKATKPTSTP

-460 DNTSIIRLNGYTFNK
+460 DNTTIYAKFEDASIFKLDGYTFNK
-475 ISTLEGLTTG
+475 ISTLEELTTG
-485 YYVIGGYI
+485 YYVIGGFDGTNYAYMNDI
-493 SNSNEYKYMISDMN
+493 LDKKGFFGVGDKPSVHFTFYNKAGKVKIQKSQNEYLSAVGGSPKNFGIVDNRKDAYEFVPQMIDDELQIRLDEARGSNVIAYNKDY
-507 TTKSFKSSDNPTEF
+507 SR
-521 YEIKLKG
+521 IKPYA
-528 NSVTIKNS
+528 S
-536 KNMYIISN
+536 IS
-544 TEKSVSLSEKEKTIF
+544 TST
-559 TPVVNADGFKLKV
+559 
-572 TGSLNFQFNPSA
+572 LN
-584 KIFTSYTSKQQDL
+584 I

-676 SAELFEQLEI
+676 PAELFEQLEI
-686 KNQLAYHWQTEDSTT
+686 KNQLAYHWQTEDGTT

-741 LSEYARAC
+741 LSEYAREC
-749 ASAAEVVAGDPN
+749 TSAAEVVAGDPN

>member
-1 MIKYCQGCGAPL
+1 MKLKRLISCGLVGILTGVGILMNAKVSSA
-13 QEEDPNKRGFIPKI
+13 ED
-27 DPAADKLYCKR
+27 
-38 CFRLNNYNELPKIL
+38 
-52 ATNKEY
+52 
-58 EAVVDDLLT
+58 
-67 KNGLIVLIVDL
+67 
-78 FDFTGT
+78 
-84 FIPKILDKLR
+84 
-94 NKNVILVANKLD
+94 
-106 LLPKSVK
+106 KSVK
-113 IEHIVDW
+113 FE
-120 LSYMVNRMFFRAD
+120 F
-133 AIHVVSSKKGYYLD
+133 
-147 DLMNTIDYLRKGR
+147 
-160 DVYFMGCAN
+160 
-169 VGKSSL
+169 KSSTDSNTE
-175 INALLKRFTKSEKD
+175 ITFDTFKKEVTSGNAD
-189 LISTSPVPGTTL
+189 LISNIKSTKVYAGKQGLKFGSSSKNGSLTFTLNQNYKINQFKVGIAKYNDKDGGKVKVQCGEYSEDFTPESSVLEFDGKSFTSYETNTFTISTTAKRAYVKSIEFLYNNAETCTVAYYDGADVISTFTVDKGTTL
-201 NSIKIPFFIDNK
+201 DETSKPANPEKEGYVFAGWYTNVDLTDKYNFDLPVTADLKLYAKFEESVAVETQTVTFMKDVETLF
-213 AFIDTPGLIN
+213 DT
-223 ENNILSK
+223 SVVK
-230 ILPASYDKI
+230 K
-239 MPNTEIK
+239 
-246 PQTFQIKPGNTIFF
+246 GNTV
-260 GALAQITLLEG
+260 
-271 EGVSFTC
+271 GV
-278 YFSSNVAIHRRKAEG
+278 
-293 SLEFLNKHG
+293 
-302 GEILTPPTRDEFLS
+302 P
-316 LEYEEKTFE
+316 
-325 ASTNK
+325 
-330 KEDIV
+330 
-335 ISGLGFVAINKKA
+335 
-348 KVLVKIIKKTDAEP
+348 AEP

-369 GGWYTDVNCTT
+369 AGWYTDVKCTT

-395 ARWLAKYTVSFD
+395 AKWLAKYTVSFD

-460 DNTSIIRLNGYTFNK
+460 DNTTIYAKFEDTSIIRLNGYTFNK

-643 FMGWYNEATDAKY
+643 FMGWYNEATGAKY

-676 SAELFEQLEI
+676 PTELFEQLEI
-686 KNQLAYHWQTEDSTT
+686 KNQLAYHWQTEDGTT

-732 KKVDVANIN
+732 VDVANIN
-741 LSEYARAC
+741 LSEYAREC
-749 ASAAEVVAGDPN
+749 TSAAEVVAGDPN

-780 LDNLDSALAEE
+780 LDNLDSAIAEE

>member
-1 MIKYCQGCGAPL
+1 MKLKRLISCGLVGILTGVGILMNAKVSSA
-13 QEEDPNKRGFIPKI
+13 ED
-27 DPAADKLYCKR
+27 
-38 CFRLNNYNELPKIL
+38 
-52 ATNKEY
+52 
-58 EAVVDDLLT
+58 
-67 KNGLIVLIVDL
+67 
-78 FDFTGT
+78 
-84 FIPKILDKLR
+84 
-94 NKNVILVANKLD
+94 
-106 LLPKSVK
+106 KSVK
-113 IEHIVDW
+113 FE
-120 LSYMVNRMFFRAD
+120 F
-133 AIHVVSSKKGYYLD
+133 
-147 DLMNTIDYLRKGR
+147 
-160 DVYFMGCAN
+160 
-169 VGKSSL
+169 KSSTDSNTE
-175 INALLKRFTKSEKD
+175 ITFDTFKKEVTSGNAD
-189 LISTSPVPGTTL
+189 LISNIKSTKVYAGKQGLKFGSSSKNGSLTFTLNQNYKINQFKVGIAKYNDKDGGKVKVQCGEYSEDFTPESSVLEFDGKSFTSYETNTFTISTTAKRAYVKSIEFLYNNAETCTVAYYDGADVISTFTVDKGTTL
-201 NSIKIPFFIDNK
+201 DETSKPANPEKEGYVFAGWYTNVDLTDKYNFDLPVTADLKLYAKFEESVAVETQTVTFMKDAETLF
-213 AFIDTPGLIN
+213 DT
-223 ENNILSK
+223 SVVK
-230 ILPASYDKI
+230 K
-239 MPNTEIK
+239 
-246 PQTFQIKPGNTIFF
+246 GNTV
-260 GALAQITLLEG
+260 
-271 EGVSFTC
+271 GV
-278 YFSSNVAIHRRKAEG
+278 
-293 SLEFLNKHG
+293 
-302 GEILTPPTRDEFLS
+302 P
-316 LEYEEKTFE
+316 
-325 ASTNK
+325 
-330 KEDIV
+330 
-335 ISGLGFVAINKKA
+335 
-348 KVLVKIIKKTDAEP
+348 AEP

-369 GGWYTDVNCTT
+369 AGWYTDVKCTT

-395 ARWLAKYTVSFD
+395 AKWLAKYTVSFD

-460 DNTSIIRLNGYTFNK
+460 DNTTIYAKFEDTSIIRLNGYTFNK

-676 SAELFEQLEI
+676 PAELFEQLEI
-686 KNQLAYHWQTEDSTT
+686 KNQLAYHWQTEDGTT
-701 YTIDNVSLRFGVN
+701 YKIDNVSLRFGVN

-732 KKVDVANIN
+732 KKEDVANIN
-741 LSEYARAC
+741 LSEYAREC
-749 ASAAEVVAGDPN
+749 TSAAEVVAGDSN

-780 LDNLDSALAEE
+780 LDNRDSALAEE

>member
-1 MIKYCQGCGAPL
+1 MKLKRLISCGLVGILTGVGILMNAKVSSA
-13 QEEDPNKRGFIPKI
+13 ED
-27 DPAADKLYCKR
+27 
-38 CFRLNNYNELPKIL
+38 
-52 ATNKEY
+52 
-58 EAVVDDLLT
+58 
-67 KNGLIVLIVDL
+67 
-78 FDFTGT
+78 
-84 FIPKILDKLR
+84 
-94 NKNVILVANKLD
+94 
-106 LLPKSVK
+106 KSVK
-113 IEHIVDW
+113 FE
-120 LSYMVNRMFFRAD
+120 F
-133 AIHVVSSKKGYYLD
+133 
-147 DLMNTIDYLRKGR
+147 
-160 DVYFMGCAN
+160 
-169 VGKSSL
+169 KSSTDSNTE
-175 INALLKRFTKSEKD
+175 ITFDTFKKEVTSGNAD
-189 LISTSPVPGTTL
+189 LISNIKSTKVYAGKQGLKFGSSSKNGSLTFTLNQNYKINQFKVGIAKYNDKDGGKVKVQCGEYSEDFTPESSVLEFDGKSFTSYETNTFTISTTAKRAYVKSIEFLYNNAETCTVAYYDGADVISTFTVDKGTTL
-201 NSIKIPFFIDNK
+201 DETSKPANPEKEGYVFAGWYTNVDLTDKYNFDLPVTADLKLYAKFEESVAVETQTVTFMKDAETLF
-213 AFIDTPGLIN
+213 DT
-223 ENNILSK
+223 SVVK
-230 ILPASYDKI
+230 K
-239 MPNTEIK
+239 
-246 PQTFQIKPGNTIFF
+246 GNTV
-260 GALAQITLLEG
+260 
-271 EGVSFTC
+271 GV
-278 YFSSNVAIHRRKAEG
+278 
-293 SLEFLNKHG
+293 
-302 GEILTPPTRDEFLS
+302 P
-316 LEYEEKTFE
+316 
-325 ASTNK
+325 
-330 KEDIV
+330 
-335 ISGLGFVAINKKA
+335 
-348 KVLVKIIKKTDAEP
+348 AEP

-369 GGWYTDVNCTT
+369 AGWYTDVKCTT

-395 ARWLAKYTVSFD
+395 AKGLAKYTVSFD

-460 DNTSIIRLNGYTFNK
+460 DNTTIYAKFEDTSIIRLNGYTFNK

-643 FMGWYNEATDAKY
+643 FMGWYNEATGAKY

-676 SAELFEQLEI
+676 PTELFEQLEI
-686 KNQLAYHWQTEDSTT
+686 KNQLAYHWQTEDGTT

-741 LSEYARAC
+741 LSEYAREC
-749 ASAAEVVAGDPN
+749 TSAAEVVAGDPN

-780 LDNLDSALAEE
+780 LDNLDSAIAEE

>member
-1 MIKYCQGCGAPL
+1 MKLKRLISCGLVGILTGVGILMNAKVSSA
-13 QEEDPNKRGFIPKI
+13 ED
-27 DPAADKLYCKR
+27 
-38 CFRLNNYNELPKIL
+38 
-52 ATNKEY
+52 
-58 EAVVDDLLT
+58 
-67 KNGLIVLIVDL
+67 
-78 FDFTGT
+78 
-84 FIPKILDKLR
+84 
-94 NKNVILVANKLD
+94 
-106 LLPKSVK
+106 KSVK
-113 IEHIVDW
+113 FE
-120 LSYMVNRMFFRAD
+120 F
-133 AIHVVSSKKGYYLD
+133 
-147 DLMNTIDYLRKGR
+147 
-160 DVYFMGCAN
+160 
-169 VGKSSL
+169 KSSTDSNTE
-175 INALLKRFTKSEKD
+175 ITFDTFKKEVTSGNAD
-189 LISTSPVPGTTL
+189 LISNIKSTKVYAGKQGLKFGSSSKNGSLTFTLNQNYKINQFKVGIAKYNDKDGGKVKVQCGEYSEDFTPESSVLEFDGKSFTSYETNTFTISTTAKRAYVKSIEFLYNNAETCTVAYYDGADVISTFTVDKGTTL
-201 NSIKIPFFIDNK
+201 DETSKPANPEKEGYVFAGWYTNVDLTDKYNFDLPVTADLKLYAKFEESVAVETQTVTFMKDAETLF
-213 AFIDTPGLIN
+213 DT
-223 ENNILSK
+223 SVVK
-230 ILPASYDKI
+230 K
-239 MPNTEIK
+239 
-246 PQTFQIKPGNTIFF
+246 GNTV
-260 GALAQITLLEG
+260 
-271 EGVSFTC
+271 GV
-278 YFSSNVAIHRRKAEG
+278 
-293 SLEFLNKHG
+293 
-302 GEILTPPTRDEFLS
+302 P
-316 LEYEEKTFE
+316 
-325 ASTNK
+325 
-330 KEDIV
+330 
-335 ISGLGFVAINKKA
+335 
-348 KVLVKIIKKTDAEP
+348 AEP

-369 GGWYTDVNCTT
+369 AGWYTDVKCTT

-395 ARWLAKYTVSFD
+395 AKWLVKYTVSFD

-420 TGNKATKPAVNP
+420 TRNKATKPAVNP

-460 DNTSIIRLNGYTFNK
+460 DNTTIYAKFEDTSIIRLNGYTFNK

-676 SAELFEQLEI
+676 PAELFEQLEI
-686 KNQLAYHWQTEDSTT
+686 KNQLAYHWQTEDGTT

-741 LSEYARAC
+741 LSEYAREC
-749 ASAAEVVAGDPN
+749 TSAAEVVAGDPN

-780 LDNLDSALAEE
+780 LDNLDSAIAEE

>member
-1 MIKYCQGCGAPL
+1 MKLKRLISCGLVGILTGVGILMNAKVSSA
-13 QEEDPNKRGFIPKI
+13 ED
-27 DPAADKLYCKR
+27 
-38 CFRLNNYNELPKIL
+38 
-52 ATNKEY
+52 
-58 EAVVDDLLT
+58 
-67 KNGLIVLIVDL
+67 
-78 FDFTGT
+78 
-84 FIPKILDKLR
+84 
-94 NKNVILVANKLD
+94 
-106 LLPKSVK
+106 KSVK
-113 IEHIVDW
+113 FE
-120 LSYMVNRMFFRAD
+120 F
-133 AIHVVSSKKGYYLD
+133 
-147 DLMNTIDYLRKGR
+147 
-160 DVYFMGCAN
+160 
-169 VGKSSL
+169 KSSTDSNTE
-175 INALLKRFTKSEKD
+175 ITFDTFKKEVTSGNAD
-189 LISTSPVPGTTL
+189 LISNIKSTKVYAGKQGLKFESSSKNGSLTFTLNQNYKINQFKVGIAKYNDKDGGKVKVQCGEYSEDFTPESSVLEFDGKSFTSYETNTFTISTTAKRAYVKSIEFLYNNAETCTVAYYDGADVISTFTVDKGTTL
-201 NSIKIPFFIDNK
+201 DETSKPANPEKEGYVFAGWYTNVDLTDKYNFDLPVTADLKLYAKFEESVAVETQTVTFMKDAETLF
-213 AFIDTPGLIN
+213 DT
-223 ENNILSK
+223 SVVK
-230 ILPASYDKI
+230 K
-239 MPNTEIK
+239 
-246 PQTFQIKPGNTIFF
+246 GNTV
-260 GALAQITLLEG
+260 
-271 EGVSFTC
+271 GV
-278 YFSSNVAIHRRKAEG
+278 
-293 SLEFLNKHG
+293 
-302 GEILTPPTRDEFLS
+302 P
-316 LEYEEKTFE
+316 
-325 ASTNK
+325 
-330 KEDIV
+330 
-335 ISGLGFVAINKKA
+335 
-348 KVLVKIIKKTDAEP
+348 AEP

-369 GGWYTDVNCTT
+369 AGWYTDVKCTT

-395 ARWLAKYTVSFD
+395 AKWLAKYTVSFD

-460 DNTSIIRLNGYTFNK
+460 DNTTIYAKFEDTSIIRLNGYTFNK

-676 SAELFEQLEI
+676 PAELFEQLEI
-686 KNQLAYHWQTEDSTT
+686 KNQLAYHWQTEDGTT
-701 YTIDNVSLRFGVN
+701 YKIDNVSLRFGVN

-732 KKVDVANIN
+732 KKEDVANIN
-741 LSEYARAC
+741 LSEYAREC
-749 ASAAEVVAGDPN
+749 TSAAEVVAGDSN